1 MIHDYEA
8 KYKFENGYGAS
19 VVRGQGTYGHQ
30 QGLFELAVMH
40 GDDICYASPITDNV
54 LGHLGKGE
62 IPHFIKRI
70 EDLPVNHMCT
80 HVRPPEPKERMFEIS
95 VRYYTY
101 NDFDAEDVSAVA
113 DEALQYAINSDD
125 RFEYLKVIGPVE

>member
-40 GDDICYASPITDNV
+40 GDGICYASPITDNV

-80 HVRPPEPKERMFEIS
+80 HKQAPEPEERMFEIS

-101 NDFDAEDVSAVA
+101 DEDITGDDVSAIA
-113 DEALQYAINSDD
+113 DGLLDD
-125 RFEYLKVIGPVE
+125 VLPLDGGRFEYLKVVG